1 MYKGD
6 VNAERPPAGGGQR
19 CARYLGLVFS
29 TTECGAAAAAEDGAE
44 AYVSLPMRGAVG
56 WHGCPAFELGA
67 VPEMVLALLDELA
80 AAGWDLSA
88 PGWLSQAWRQH
99 DLALI
104 DADGQPLLPA
114 LSWQCNGAQAESALL
129 NGLPGFRSAV
139 GAVEA
144 RFIAAKLPWAL
155 AREPRLR
162 GRLAAVMTSGDW
174 FAGRL
179 TGNRFR
185 LSSSDALSNGLLDQ
199 QTKQLATVPLRQA
212 NDRLG
217 DRLQPAWFPPVVAS
231 NGAVGT
237 IEAAAAAPWRPLGER
252 LRGWRV
258 AALLGDNHASAAG
271 CGAAEY
277 DTMVLSLGTSGTVN
291 LPAPSSAQPSGDILA
306 FEYWDDRLF
315 LLMLAQCG
323 AWYERFRAELNRRGL
338 ARRALAGGG
347 LAQGGPAQ
355 GGPAQGVPASPE
367 QQPGEAAGE
376 QAAGE
381 HAGDAPQR
389 DARKRDA
396 VERNAR
402 MWGEW
407 QPTLG
412 YDELNR
418 LAVACDP
425 ERIVRLPQ
433 PPAGIDG
440 AGEAARTAAADPGDC
455 ARAEGANV
463 EKGAGHGWPELNG
476 LDLAAQVASTQASIA
491 LEMLDRVRAMLAA
504 ASEPIRT
511 FVLTGGLSRAT
522 LVREVLYTGLRQLAE
537 RDPRVAADAR
547 VLLNDRSGPLAYKT
561 DALGALLNAR
571 IAASGQS
578 PRVVIA
584 ADRRWRPCPV
594 PPPDRMRRLQHLL
607 R

>member
-67 VPEMVLALLDELA
+67 VPELVLALLDELA

-104 DADGQPLLPA
+104 DADSQPLLPA

-217 DRLQPAWFPPVVAS
+217 DRLQPAWFPPVIAS

-237 IEAAAAAPWRPLGER
+237 IEAAAAAPWRQLGER

-291 LPAPSSAQPSGDILA
+291 LPAPPSAQPSGDILA

-323 AWYERFRAELNRRGL
+323 AWYERFRAELNRRGQRREL

-347 LAQGGPAQ
+347 RAGRAGAGRRRRAGSSEQQQGVQ
-355 GGPAQGVPASPE
+355 AQGVPGREQSRARRPESRLPASTLVTLRS
-367 QQPGEAAGE
+367 G
-376 QAAGE
+376 
-381 HAGDAPQR
+381 
-389 DARKRDA
+389 
-396 VERNAR
+396 
-402 MWGEW
+402 
-407 QPTLG
+407 TLG
-412 YDELNR
+412 SGTR
-418 LAVACDP
+418 
-425 ERIVRLPQ
+425 
-433 PPAGIDG
+433 
-440 AGEAARTAAADPGDC
+440 
-455 ARAEGANV
+455 
-463 EKGAGHGWPELNG
+463 W
-476 LDLAAQVASTQASIA
+476 S
-491 LEMLDRVRAMLAA
+491 
-504 ASEPIRT
+504 
-511 FVLTGGLSRAT
+511 AT
-522 LVREVLYTGLRQLAE
+522 LECGV
-537 RDPRVAADAR
+537 
-547 VLLNDRSGPLAYKT
+547 SG
-561 DALGALLNAR
+561 
-571 IAASGQS
+571 S
-578 PRVVIA
+578 PPWA
-584 ADRRWRPCPV
+584 TTS
-594 PPPDRMRRLQHLL
+594 
-607 R
+607 

>member
-1 MYKGD
+1 
-6 VNAERPPAGGGQR
+6 
-19 CARYLGLVFS
+19 
-29 TTECGAAAAAEDGAE
+29 
-44 AYVSLPMRGAVG
+44 
-56 WHGCPAFELGA
+56 
-67 VPEMVLALLDELA
+67 
-80 AAGWDLSA
+80 
-88 PGWLSQAWRQH
+88 
-99 DLALI
+99 
-104 DADGQPLLPA
+104 
-114 LSWQCNGAQAESALL
+114 
-129 NGLPGFRSAV
+129 
-139 GAVEA
+139 
-144 RFIAAKLPWAL
+144 
-155 AREPRLR
+155 
-162 GRLAAVMTSGDW
+162 MTSGDW

-199 QTKQLATVPLRQA
+199 QTQQLATAPLRQA

-217 DRLQPAWFPPVVAS
+217 DRLQPAWFPPVIAS

-237 IEAAAAAPWRPLGER
+237 IEAAAAAPWRQLGER

-291 LPAPSSAQPSGDILA
+291 LPAPPSAQPSGDILA

-347 LAQGGPAQ
+347 PAQ
-355 GGPAQGVPASPE
+355 GAPASSE
-367 QQPGEAAGE
+367 QQPGDAAGE

-381 HAGDAPQR
+381 HAGDAPPR

-425 ERIVRLPQ
+425 ERIVRLPE

-440 AGEAARTAAADPGDC
+440 AGGEGAAGAAGGLDVAGDGGSVGGAGATLAYAAGHAGDGGSAGGTGAARAYVAGHAGAAGGADTTGEAGGAGGVDAAGHATAAGADTT
-455 ARAEGANV
+455 GAAG
-463 EKGAGHGWPELNG
+463 GAGGV
-476 LDLAAQVASTQASIA
+476 DAAGHAGAAGSTQAAWRGGRNRRGRPSGW
-491 LEMLDRVRAMLAA
+491 RGRGRPRRRGG
-504 ASEPIRT
+504 SSRR
-511 FVLTGGLSRAT
+511 GGLHRGRGRRGSSGSGR
-522 LVREVLYTGLRQLAE
+522 LR
-537 RDPRVAADAR
+537 PR
-547 VLLNDRSGPLAYKT
+547 
-561 DALGALLNAR
+561 
-571 IAASGQS
+571 
-578 PRVVIA
+578 
-584 ADRRWRPCPV
+584 
-594 PPPDRMRRLQHLL
+594 
-607 R
+607 